1 MTCGKPWN
9 VLICTAFM
17 LTGKLNIIIL
27 GPAYPLRGGLA
38 TYNERL
44 ARAFQEE
51 GHQARI
57 LTFSLQY
64 PGFLFPGTTQYS
76 QEAPPEG
83 LTIEVAVNSIN
94 PFNWW
99 RVGNKIKKEKPDL
112 IIVRYWLP
120 FMGPCLGTILRR
132 IRSNGHTRIICIA
145 DNIIPHEQRF
155 FDTAFTRFFVKPVHA
170 FITMSEKVLQDLKQ
184 FSSRPARY
192 VPHPVYDTFGPA
204 IEREQACNILALDTG
219 YRYLL
224 FFGFIRQYKGL
235 DWLLTALHQL
245 KQTQYLQNQK
255 IKCIIAGEFYESAE
269 PYLDQIKQLGLQ
281 EDLVLHTHFIND
293 SEVRNYFSACDLVVQ
308 PYKQA
313 TQSGITPLSYYY
325 DKPTLVTRVGGL
337 FKFVEH
343 GKTGLICEASPE
355 SIAEGIQLFFSK
367 NTHDFLEPIREA
379 KKTYR
384 WSHIVE
390 SSIELAGASGFDV

>member
-1 MTCGKPWN
+1 MS
-9 VLICTAFM
+9 TA
-17 LTGKLNIIIL
+17 KLNIIIL

-76 QEAPPEG
+76 QEPPP
-83 LTIEVAVNSIN
+83 LDLNIEVAINSIN
-94 PFNWW
+94 PLNWW
-99 RVGNKIKKEKPDL
+99 RVGNKLKKEKPDL

-132 IRSNGHTRIICIA
+132 VRSNKHTRIICIA
-145 DNIIPHEQRF
+145 DNIVPHERRF
-155 FDTAFTRFFVKPVHA
+155 FDQPFTRYFVKPIHA

-184 FSSRPARY
+184 FSTRPSKY
-192 VPHPVYDTFGPA
+192 VPHPVYDTFGPS
-204 IEREQACNILALDTG
+204 IDRTQACEMLKLDSG

-245 KQTQYLQNQK
+245 NQKQFLQHHK
-255 IKCIIAGEFYESAE
+255 IKCIVAGEFYENPESYQE
-269 PYLDQIKQLGLQ
+269 QISRLELQ
-281 EDLVLHTHFIND
+281 DTLELHTHFIND

-343 GKTGLICEASPE
+343 GSTGLICEPSPE
-355 SIAEGIQLFFSK
+355 SIAEGIQLFFSQNPK
-367 NTHDFLEPIREA
+367 EFSDPIREA
-379 KKTYR
+379 KKAYR
-384 WSHIVE
+384 WSNIVQ
-390 SSIELAGASGFDV
+390 SCIELAALK

>member
-1 MTCGKPWN
+1 MS
-9 VLICTAFM
+9 TA
-17 LTGKLNIIIL
+17 KLNIIVL

-76 QEAPPEG
+76 QEPPP
-83 LTIEVAVNSIN
+83 LDLNIEVEINSIN
-94 PFNWW
+94 PLNWW
-99 RVGNKIKKEKPDL
+99 RVGNKLKKEKPDL

-132 IRSNGHTRIICIA
+132 VRSNKHTRIICIA
-145 DNIIPHEQRF
+145 DNIVPHERRF
-155 FDTAFTRFFVKPVHA
+155 FDQAFTRYFVKPIHA

-184 FSSRPARY
+184 FSTRPAKY
-192 VPHPVYDTFGPA
+192 VPHPVYDTFGPS
-204 IEREQACNILALDTG
+204 IDRTQACEMLKLDSR

-245 KQTQYLQNQK
+245 NQTQFLQNHK
-255 IKCIIAGEFYESAE
+255 IKCIVAGEFYENPASYQE
-269 PYLDQIKQLGLQ
+269 QISRLELQ
-281 EDLVLHTHFIND
+281 DTLELHTHFIND

-343 GKTGLICEASPE
+343 GKTGLICEPSPE
-355 SIAEGIQLFFSK
+355 SIAEGIQLFFSQ
-367 NTHDFLEPIREA
+367 NPNEFSDPIREA
-379 KKTYR
+379 KKAYR
-384 WSHIVE
+384 WSNIVQ
-390 SSIELAGASGFDV
+390 SCIELAALK